1 MRVHIFP
8 FIEGSVVLQVLP
20 FHFRVLMLLIDREDH
35 SLEAHIDYEIE
46 FLFRIDQIDDG
57 VAIVGGSFFAGVE
70 GDGAGDV
77 VQVYA
82 SCEKALNVLGWKTER
97 DLANCMTTAW
107 AWEKALAA
115 KNSSSN

>member
-1 MRVHIFP
+1 LRVHIFP

-57 VAIVGGSFFAGVE
+57 VAIVGRSFLAGVE

-77 VQVYA
+77 VQVLVVFDDPA
-82 SCEKALNVLGWKTER
+82 DLLLGSE
-97 DLANCMTTAW
+97 W
-107 AWEKALAA
+107 ARGIPHDVFAA
-115 KNSSSN
+115 ELD